1 MSVVE
6 PTIDELLA
14 VTDENRF
21 LLCEMAARR
30 ARDINDM
37 MRNQHNRAEQ
47 LAEIEDISLFM
58 SDDEGHAPNPLSIA
72 FSEIAPKHDEDG
84 TLEPG
89 SLSFDERNL
98 NRALGLATPEPE
110 PAQEADEVSIDDLV
124 SQIDEAIE
132 SRGDGQDG
140 ADEAQPAA
148 SDTTEA

>member
-1 MSVVE
+1 MSVVD

-37 MRNQHNRAEQ
+37 MRNQHTRAEQ
-47 LAEIEDISLFM
+47 LADIEDISMFM

-84 TLEPG
+84 DLEPG

-98 NRALGLATPEPE
+98 NKALGLAEAPEAE
-110 PAQEADEVSIDDLV
+110 EEVSIDDLV
-124 SQIDEAIE
+124 SQIDEAL
-132 SRGDGQDG
+132 
-140 ADEAQPAA
+140 EAQPA
-148 SDTTEA
+148 EAAEVAADDEPAQA

>member
-84 TLEPG
+84 ALEPG

-98 NRALGLATPEPE
+98 NKALGLATPEAE
-110 PAQEADEVSIDDLV
+110 PAEAAEDVSIDDLV

-132 SRGDGQDG
+132 SREEGQD
-140 ADEAQPAA
+140 ASDEAEAGSSVA
-148 SDTTEA
+148 SEE